1 MGGGIL
7 PAAIHK
13 GKLYFLFSR
22 EYIHSKD
29 DGGMWSDFGG
39 SKDHNETYDQTA
51 FREGWE
57 ESSGILGTKTDIKN
71 LMKYKTLKTITI
83 RGYRVYIVLINYNKN
98 LPKQFRKKFLNIEKN
113 NPELIHK
120 KNGLYEKDM
129 LKWIEYSKLRSH
141 YKYFRIWYRSIIKEI
156 LRKF

>member
-39 SKDHNETYDQTA
+39 SKDHNETFEQTA
-51 FREGWE
+51 LREGWE
-57 ESSGILGTKTDIKN
+57 ESSGILGTKSQIRD
-71 LMKYKTLKTITI
+71 LMKYKTLKTITT

-98 LPKQFRKKFLNIEKN
+98 LPKQFRKDFLKVEKN

-141 YKYFRIWYRSIIKEI
+141 YKLFRIWYRSFIKEI
-156 LRKF
+156 LKKL